1 VHVHDACGRYA
12 SPCRR
17 CSSGRRRAWFSP
29 CRSSRSFASR
39 WLCCSLS
46 RSCCPSSSPRSPSLP
61 ASLSRSSPPPSPLA
75 TSPCSSPARGFAP
88 RGRYDTSRTRP
99 GHAHG
104 TSTRRVARAAR
115 ALLPARARA
124 VAWRRLVPEC
134 FLLRPRRGGHRSA
147 LRGRRRRGAHLFS
160 AGSRGA
166 RPPQVWRRVLHLH
179 GAHRA
184 GAEGARARVRE
195 TPANRH
201 LFREGSL
208 LALAPPPTPHPPSPR
223 APNPRDAGARA
234 ARLRPLFPR
243 GVHTALAAHVGHAA
257 LPKLQR
263 GGRPRR
269 LRGGPCRGRRA
280 AGGAPPSTSPA
291 GAAI

>member
-1 VHVHDACGRYA
+1 GGGGGAGGGLRHVGSLGAGGAQPPQPQPQPPQRAHRSAAAAAGGDGGVERGRGDHA
-12 SPCRR
+12 PLAGRQAALGRPRPRR
-17 CSSGRRRAWFSP
+17 ARRRAFG
-29 CRSSRSFASR
+29 RRVAALLDRGSRRGAAARVGGVSASR
-39 WLCCSLS
+39 
-46 RSCCPSSSPRSPSLP
+46 P
-61 ASLSRSSPPPSPLA
+61 AARRGLLPLA
-75 TSPCSSPARGFAP
+75 GCAAPSRGPAAPSRARARPLGRRASPGSRHRPLRLVRPRARG
-88 RGRYDTSRTRP
+88 
-99 GHAHG
+99 
-104 TSTRRVARAAR
+104 RRVARAAR

-208 LALAPPPTPHPPSPR
+208 LALAPPPTPHPSSPR
-223 APNPRDAGARA
+223 APNPR
-234 ARLRPLFPR
+234 
-243 GVHTALAAHVGHAA
+243 
-257 LPKLQR
+257 
-263 GGRPRR
+263 
-269 LRGGPCRGRRA
+269 
-280 AGGAPPSTSPA
+280 
-291 GAAI
+291 

>member
-1 VHVHDACGRYA
+1 CAAPSRGPAARPRARARPLCRRA
-12 SPCRR
+12 SPGPRHRPLRLLRHRARR
-17 CSSGRRRAWFSP
+17 
-29 CRSSRSFASR
+29 
-39 WLCCSLS
+39 
-46 RSCCPSSSPRSPSLP
+46 
-61 ASLSRSSPPPSPLA
+61 
-75 TSPCSSPARGFAP
+75 
-88 RGRYDTSRTRP
+88 
-99 GHAHG
+99 
-104 TSTRRVARAAR
+104 RRVARAAR

-184 GAEGARARVRE
+184 GAEGARA
-195 TPANRH
+195 
-201 LFREGSL
+201 
-208 LALAPPPTPHPPSPR
+208 
-223 APNPRDAGARA
+223 

>member
-1 VHVHDACGRYA
+1 MTRVGDMRR
-12 SPCRR
+12 CRR
-17 CSSGRRRAWFSP
+17 CSSGRRRVCLSP
-29 CRSSRSFASR
+29 CRWSRSFACR
-39 WLCCSLS
+39 WLCCYLS
-46 RSCCPSSSPRSPSLP
+46 RSCCPSSSLRSPSLP
-61 ASLSRSSPPPSPLA
+61 ASLSRSSPPPSLLA
-75 TSPCSSPARGFAP
+75 TPPCSLPARGFAP
-88 RGRYDTSRTRP
+88 RGRCDTSRTRP
-99 GHAHG
+99 GHALG
-104 TSTRRVARAAR
+104 TSTRRFARAAR
-115 ALLPARARA
+115 ALFPARARA

-134 FLLRPRRGGHRSA
+134 LLLRPRRGGHRSA

-184 GAEGARARVRE
+184 GTEGARAAHV
-195 TPANRH
+195 
-201 LFREGSL
+201 
-208 LALAPPPTPHPPSPR
+208 
-223 APNPRDAGARA
+223 
-234 ARLRPLFPR
+234 RPLLPR